1 MSVLHTD
8 SGGLSM
14 SIVYALVVAFLLSSP
29 LLAAGD
35 VAAGKQKSAAC
46 AACHGADG
54 NSTNPDWPKLAGQ
67 NENYIAKQLM
77 DFKEGRRVNALMSG
91 PVAALSK
98 QDMEDLAAY
107 FASQTGTP
115 NSAEATQLELGE
127 LIYRGG
133 NMETGVAA
141 CMGCHSPAGAGNPAA
156 AFPMLSGQHSKYTS
170 TQLRHFRDN
179 VRANDKASMMRTV
192 ARKMTVEEIE
202 AVSQYMAGLHAG
214 SQ

>member
-1 MSVLHTD
+1 MKILYVLAVT
-8 SGGLSM
+8 
-14 SIVYALVVAFLLSSP
+14 FFLSSP

-35 VAAGKQKSAAC
+35 IAAGKQKSAAC

-54 NSTNPDWPKLAGQ
+54 NSTNPEWPKLAGQ
-67 NENYIAKQLM
+67 NAKYLLKQLM
-77 DFKEGRRVNALMSG
+77 DFKKQKRVNPLMSG
-91 PVAALSK
+91 PVAPLSK

-107 FASQTGTP
+107 FASQSGTP
-115 NSAEATQLELGE
+115 GSAEANQLELGE

-133 NMETGVAA
+133 NIETGVAA
-141 CMGCHSPAGAGNPAA
+141 CMGCHSPTGAGNAAA

-179 VRANDKASMMRTV
+179 VRANDKANMMRTI
-192 ARKMTVEEIE
+192 AGKMTVAEIE
-202 AVSQYMAGLHAG
+202 AVSQYIAGLHAG

>member
-1 MSVLHTD
+1 
-8 SGGLSM
+8 
-14 SIVYALVVAFLLSSP
+14 
-29 LLAAGD
+29 
-35 VAAGKQKSAAC
+35 
-46 AACHGADG
+46 
-54 NSTNPDWPKLAGQ
+54 
-67 NENYIAKQLM
+67 
-77 DFKEGRRVNALMSG
+77 
-91 PVAALSK
+91 
-98 QDMEDLAAY
+98 MEDLAAY

-141 CMGCHSPAGAGNPAA
+141 CMGCHSPTGAGNPAA

-179 VRANDKASMMRTV
+179 VRVNDKASMMRTV